1 MSGADPQTYRET
13 EHKLRVH
20 GLYRLPDLT
29 TVPAAG
35 VGALTEL
42 AALVLTAT
50 YYDTPDLRLARSRI
64 TLRRR
69 EGGTDD
75 GWHLKLPAEEDAK
88 DPATA
93 DGRSA
98 PAVRDEVRLPA
109 SQDSAGAERP
119 EPPARLLELV
129 LALTRGAQVEA
140 VATLR
145 TQRLPRE
152 LRSADGRLLAEL
164 TDDTV
169 SVLDGPH
176 VAARFR
182 ELEVESRDGTPDELA
197 AVVAAL
203 VGSGAV
209 EGGLPSKAVRA
220 LGPAALA
227 PPDVPDPGPVGPA
240 DPAGAAIRAH
250 LARHTA
256 AFVAQDL
263 RVRRDL
269 PDSVHQMR
277 VAARRLRSGLKV
289 FGPLVDAQWAGD
301 LRAELA
307 WIAAELGEVR
317 DREVLERRLLADLA
331 SLEAVA
337 PVAPADPGPGGA
349 ARTPDGVAGVDRTD
363 RRDVAAAAA
372 VVRRALDAERAP
384 AAAALREAMVS
395 DRYLRLLD
403 ALVSA
408 AREPVLTEAADRRCS
423 HVLPPLL
430 AKAWRRLVR
439 DARRLD
445 PDGPDESWHE
455 TRIAAKGAR
464 YAAEALVPVFGQPAR
479 KIAKRIEQ
487 VTELLGEH
495 QDAVIAALTTRRL
508 AAGRRVTG
516 PTGFVLGLLH
526 EYERAAVGRARAD
539 FVAVWPDLS
548 GAVDPHRLG
557 QG

>member
-1 MSGADPQTYRET
+1 VSGADRRTYRET

-20 GLYRLPDLT
+20 GLYRLPDLR
-29 TVPAAG
+29 TVPDAG
-35 VGALTEL
+35 VGAVAEL
-42 AALVLTAT
+42 GALVLTAT

-69 EGGTDD
+69 EGGVDD
-75 GWHLKLPAEEDAK
+75 GWHLKLPAGEDAK
-88 DPATA
+88 DTAKAVGHAAAT
-93 DGRSA
+93 
-98 PAVRDEVRLPA
+98 VRDEVQLPL
-109 SQDSAGAERP
+109 SAGSGGNQPP
-119 EPPARLLELV
+119 EPPGALLELV
-129 LALTRGAQVEA
+129 LAVTRGAAVEP

-145 TQRLPRE
+145 TERLPRE

-176 VAARFR
+176 IAARFR
-182 ELEVESRDGTPDELA
+182 ELEVEARDGTPEEMA

-203 VGSGAV
+203 VASGAV
-209 EGGLPSKAVRA
+209 EGGLPAKAVRA
-220 LGPAALA
+220 LGPAAMA
-227 PPDVPDPGPVGPA
+227 PPDVPEPGPVDPA
-240 DPAGAAIRAH
+240 GPAGAAIRAH

-269 PDSVHQMR
+269 HDSVHQMR

-301 LRAELA
+301 LRVELA

-317 DREVLERRLLADLA
+317 DREVLERRLLSDLE
-331 SLEAVA
+331 SLEAAA
-337 PVAPADPGPGGA
+337 PPGSGNTSPPG
-349 ARTPDGVAGVDRTD
+349 TPSGVADVDRTE

-372 VVRRALDAERAP
+372 VVRRAFDAERAP
-384 AAAALREAMVS
+384 AAAELREAMVC

-423 HVLPPLL
+423 QVLPPLL
-430 AKAWRRLVR
+430 ATAWHRLVR

-445 PDGPDESWHE
+445 PDGPDDSWHE
-455 TRIAAKGAR
+455 TRIAAKRAR

-495 QDAVIAALTTRRL
+495 QDAVIAARTTRRL

-526 EYERAAVGRARAD
+526 EYERASVARSRAE
-539 FVAVWPDLS
+539 FVRVWPGLA

-557 QG
+557 KG